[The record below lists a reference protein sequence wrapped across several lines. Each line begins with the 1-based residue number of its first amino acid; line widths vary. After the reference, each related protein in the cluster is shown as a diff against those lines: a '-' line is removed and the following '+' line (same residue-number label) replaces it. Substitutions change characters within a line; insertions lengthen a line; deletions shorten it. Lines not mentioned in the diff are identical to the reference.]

1 MSWQR
6 MEIGQIRAAAL
17 TIQTRMLEVSGDRL
31 EQGKA
36 QHTN

>member
-1 MSWQR
+1 MGWQR
-6 MEIGQIRAAAL
+6 MEIGQVRTAAL

-31 EQGKA
+31 EHGKA